1 MSVFGL
7 NSLYRKRRSH
17 ARSRTPSAFQ
27 CSGPHFNRSVV
38 KRYSKGIH
46 SPFIRS
52 SRTVEAATTVYAAA
66 VCPATPATPSST
78 TCNPTI
84 YGHTSSTVVFS
95 PTHPIV
101 SCYVSVVFCLNE
113 RPIVH
118 AHVHMCMHMHMHMRM
133 YTCACTCTCTYA
145 WAYAYTFV
153 CVSNMSTFVVVLN
166 VFTM

>member
-7 NSLYRKRRSH
+7 NSLNRKRRSRAQGH
-17 ARSRTPSAFQ
+17 LRLFSAQGRTS
-27 CSGPHFNRSVV
+27 SRSVV

-118 AHVHMCMHMHMHMRM
+118 AHVHMCMHMHMHIRM
-133 YTCACTCTCTYA
+133 GICIYI
-145 WAYAYTFV
+145 
-153 CVSNMSTFVVVLN
+153 CVRVEHVDFCCCSKCVYDVVSFLKK
-166 VFTM
+166 TSGT